1 MLSKSILSIN
11 GHPPYPNGLP
21 LWGSGGF
28 MKEKFD
34 IIQSTCIPI
43 QIDNCNTDLIIPARY
58 LASTT
63 RDPKF
68 FGDAFMHD
76 LRFDAEGNPVA
87 DFVMNQPEYAEA
99 PRKGV
104 HEIIVGGQNW
114 GSGSSREHAAWAIA
128 GYGVRVVISSS
139 FADIHRN
146 NLLNC
151 FVLPVIV
158 SKEFQQELFDSIA
171 ANPQTE
177 VKVDVPNQ
185 TVTNLATGNSEH
197 FDINS
202 YKKYCLM
209 NAYDDIDFLLS
220 NKEKIEAYEEKEEV
234 VAEDLTPAEEAV
246 RVEEADFQTPP
257 PAPAYV
263 EATNE
268 APAAEPAEEVAPIEV
283 TAHKESEPF
292 VPKKL
297 LPINRGLASFFF
309 LSLITLGIY
318 GLVVLAKISS
328 EINTVATRY
337 DGRKTTN
344 YLWIYFLWGWLTC
357 GIAGLVWFH
366 CISNRIGNELQRRQ
380 IPYSFGA
387 SDYWLWCVLGSFVGF
402 LPLVYTHKLLS
413 AMNMLNADYNQKG

>member
-1 MLSKSILSIN
+1 MA
-11 GHPPYPNGLP
+11 
-21 LWGSGGF
+21 
-28 MKEKFD
+28 KEKFD

-177 VKVDVPNQ
+177 VRVDVPNQ

-220 NKEKIEAYEEKEEV
+220 NKDKIEAYEGQGV
-234 VAEDLTPAEEAV
+234 ASAEDTAV
-246 RVEEADFQTPP
+246 VEETDFQE
-257 PAPAYV
+257 PAAPTYV

-268 APAAEPAEEVAPIEV
+268 APVEEPAEEVAPIEV
-283 TAHKESEPF
+283 TTHHESEPF

-297 LPINRGLASFFF
+297 LPINRGLAKFF
-309 LSLITLGIY
+309 LLSMVTLGIY
-318 GLVVLAKISS
+318 GIVVLTQISS

-344 YLWIYFLWGWLTC
+344 YLWFFFLWGWLTG
-357 GIAGLVWFH
+357 GIAFLVWFH
-366 CISNRIGNELQRRQ
+366 NLSNRIGNELQRRQ
-380 IPYSFGA
+380 IPYSFSA
-387 SDYWLWCVLGSFVGF
+387 SDYWLWCVLGAFVGF
-402 LPLVYTHKLLS
+402 LPLVYTHKLLT

>member
-1 MLSKSILSIN
+1 MA
-11 GHPPYPNGLP
+11 
-21 LWGSGGF
+21 
-28 MKEKFD
+28 KEKFD

-220 NKEKIEAYEEKEEV
+220 NKDKIEAYEGQGE
-234 VAEDLTPAEEAV
+234 APAADATV
-246 RVEEADFQTPP
+246 VEETDFQE
-257 PAPAYV
+257 PAAPTYV

-268 APAAEPAEEVAPIEV
+268 APVEEPAEEVAPIEV
-283 TAHKESEPF
+283 TTHHESEPF

-297 LPINRGLASFFF
+297 LPINRGLAKFF
-309 LSLITLGIY
+309 LLSMVTLGIY
-318 GLVVLAKISS
+318 GIVVLTQISS

-344 YLWIYFLWGWLTC
+344 YLWFFFLWGWLTG
-357 GIAGLVWFH
+357 GIAFLVWFH
-366 CISNRIGNELQRRQ
+366 NLSNRIGNELQRRQ
-380 IPYSFGA
+380 IPYSFSA

-402 LPLVYTHKLLS
+402 LPLVYTHKLLT

>member
-1 MLSKSILSIN
+1 MA
-11 GHPPYPNGLP
+11 
-21 LWGSGGF
+21 
-28 MKEKFD
+28 KEKFD

-185 TVTNLATGNSEH
+185 TVTNLATGNAEH

-220 NKEKIEAYEEKEEV
+220 NKDKIEAYEGQG
-234 VAEDLTPAEEAV
+234 VASAEEAAV
-246 RVEEADFQTPP
+246 VEETDFQE
-257 PAPAYV
+257 PAAPTYV

-268 APAAEPAEEVAPIEV
+268 APVEEPAEEVAPIEV
-283 TAHKESEPF
+283 TTHHESEPF

-297 LPINRGLASFFF
+297 LPINRGLAKFF
-309 LSLITLGIY
+309 LLSMVTLGIY
-318 GLVVLAKISS
+318 GIVVLTQISS

-344 YLWIYFLWGWLTC
+344 YLWFFFLWGWLTG
-357 GIAGLVWFH
+357 GIAFLVWFH
-366 CISNRIGNELQRRQ
+366 NLSNRIGNELQRRQ

-402 LPLVYTHKLLS
+402 LPLIYTYKLLS
-413 AMNMLNADYNQKG
+413 ATNQLNADYNQKG